1 MTQQN
6 IKPFFRYI
14 GLFVF
19 PIIMV
24 AFSACA
30 DYLDVVP
37 DKTQEVEL
45 LFERK
50 ATAQGALAACYSF
63 LPQSDVVY
71 LHYSFDS
78 EEIVAPLLQT
88 NIPGREIIRG
98 KQNPTSPIMGYW
110 DDFNAPQSS
119 QESLFKA
126 IRYCNTFI
134 DNIDQVLNMEYRE
147 KQEWKSEAIFL
158 KAYYHFLLLSQYGPV
173 PIVDQNLPI
182 DAEPEEVRIK
192 REPVDSVV
200 NYIVRTIDLAR
211 EQLPQRYSDTEA
223 GRVDQVVAAAI
234 KSRVLLYAA
243 SPLFNGNAA
252 FYDRFRDKEGHLFFN
267 IEEDKHKW
275 ELAANAS
282 EEAIAIALRYAG
294 LYTHD
299 SIANP
304 ILPSDSAIY
313 QTEEKIR
320 ALYNYRYM
328 MTDPWNKELIWGR
341 AFHTGYW
348 RIQAAAFPMSTAIT
362 TSQGAAWSW
371 AAPTLDMAEAYYTK
385 NGLPIDA
392 DKTFDYERRY
402 GVGRISGDDTL
413 FVEQGSIIPRLHQN
427 REVRFYASLAFDRSY
442 FRIWDDKWT
451 MRMRLG
457 EANGKQNTGDY
468 SPTGYILKKVQHLKA
483 KSDSYANLNYY
494 PWPIIRMAELYLNYA
509 EALNEWEGPSQ
520 KVYDALNEVRSRVS
534 LPKVEDVWGDPDL
547 VTPEKLNSHKTPAGM
562 REIIHAER
570 RIELA
575 FEGNRNFDVRR
586 WKEGDKYFKKEVLGW
601 SVEQSSATN
610 YYQLTPVFLRS
621 FITPRDYLHPIKH
634 DELQLNSNLVQ
645 NPGW

>member
-1 MTQQN
+1 M
-6 IKPFFRYI
+6 KPFFKCI
-14 GLFVF
+14 GFLVF
-19 PIIMV
+19 PAMIA

-50 ATAQGALAACYSF
+50 VTAQGALAACYHF

-71 LHYSFDS
+71 QHYSFNS
-78 EEIVAPLLQT
+78 EELIAPLLQS

-98 KQNPTSPIMGYW
+98 MQNPTSPILGFW
-110 DDFNAPQSS
+110 DDFYAPQSL

-134 DNIDQVLNMEYRE
+134 DNIDRVLNMEYRE

-158 KAYYHFLLLSQYGPV
+158 KAYYHFLLFSQYGPI
-173 PIVDQNLPI
+173 PIIDENLSI
-182 DAEPEEVRIK
+182 DADPEAVRIR

-211 EQLPQRYSDTEA
+211 ERLPQRYTDTEA
-223 GRVDQVVAAAI
+223 GRVDQVIAAAI

-243 SPLFNGNAA
+243 SPLFNGNAEY
-252 FYDRFRDKEGHLFFN
+252 YDRFRDKEGRLLFN
-267 IEEDKHKW
+267 IEKDNHKW
-275 ELAANAS
+275 ELAAKAA
-282 EEAIAIALRYAG
+282 EEAIAISLRYTDF
-294 LYTHD
+294 YRHD
-299 SIANP
+299 TIANP
-304 ILPSDSAIY
+304 ILPSDSIIY
-313 QTEEKIR
+313 QAENKIK

-328 MTDPWNKELIWGR
+328 MTDPWNRELIWGR

-348 RIQAAAFPMSTAIT
+348 RIQAAAFPMSTAIS

-371 AAPTLDMAEAYYTK
+371 AAPTLDIAEAYYTK
-385 NGLPIDA
+385 NGLPIDE
-392 DKTFDYERRY
+392 DKTFDYDRRY
-402 GVGRISGDDTL
+402 SVARIAGDDTL
-413 FVEQGSIIPRLHQN
+413 FIEQGSIVPRLHQN
-427 REVRFYASLAFDRSY
+427 REVRFYASIAFDRSY

-468 SPTGYILKKVQHLKA
+468 SPTGYILKKVQHPKA

-494 PWPIIRMAELYLNYA
+494 PWPIIRLAELYLNYA
-509 EALNEWEGPSQ
+509 EALNEWNGPSQ
-520 KVYDALNEVRSRVS
+520 EVYDALNAVRERVY
-534 LPKVEDVWGDPDL
+534 LPKIEDVWSNPDLAKTLDKHKDPD
-547 VTPEKLNSHKTPAGM
+547 GM

-586 WKEGDKYFKKEVLGW
+586 WREGDKYFRKEALGW
-601 SVEQSSATN
+601 SVEQAGATN
-610 YYQLTPVFLRS
+610 YYQLTPIFLRS

-634 DELQLNSNLVQ
+634 EELQLNSNLVQ